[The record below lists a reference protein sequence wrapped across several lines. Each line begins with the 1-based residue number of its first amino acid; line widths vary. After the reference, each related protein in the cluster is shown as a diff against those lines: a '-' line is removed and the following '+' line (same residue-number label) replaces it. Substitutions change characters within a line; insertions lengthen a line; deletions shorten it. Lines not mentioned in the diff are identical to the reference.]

1 MRYYYDMHI
10 HTALSPCGDNDMTPN
25 NIVGMAA
32 LCGLDILAI
41 TDHNTCGNCGAVMA
55 VAEEQGLLV
64 LPGMELAT
72 DEEIHMVCLFPTLAD
87 ALAFEAEVRPRIPP
101 IQNRPDIFGEQ
112 QLLDENDRVVGY
124 EPLLLVN
131 ATGVSLE
138 EVLPLARKYHGTAYP
153 AHIDRESY
161 SILSSLG
168 DIPPLG
174 FTAVEITAAGDV
186 ASLTAAHPV
195 IADRPLLLSSDAHYL
210 HQIAEPAAWLD
221 LPEKTAAAV
230 IAALDGQTP
239 CPWGRE
245 KEE

>member
-25 NIVGMAA
+25 NIVGMAG

-41 TDHNTCGNCGAVMA
+41 TDHNTCGNCSAVMA
-55 VAEEQGLLV
+55 VAQEQGLLV
-64 LPGMELAT
+64 LPGMELST
-72 DEEIHMVCLFPTLAD
+72 DEEIHMVCLFPTLED
-87 ALAFEAEVRPRIPP
+87 ALGFEEEIRPRIPP
-101 IQNRPDIFGEQ
+101 IRNRPDIFGEQ
-112 QLLDENDRVVGY
+112 RQLDAHDTVTGY

-138 EVLPLARKYHGTAYP
+138 EVLPLARQYHGTAYP

-168 DIPPLG
+168 AIPPLG
-174 FTAVEITAAGDV
+174 FTAAEITAAGDV
-186 ASLTAAHPV
+186 AALKAAHPA
-195 IADRPLLLSSDAHYL
+195 IADLPLILSSDAHYL

-221 LPEKTAAAV
+221 LPEKTAEAV
-230 IAALDGQTP
+230 IAALDGQAS
-239 CPWGRE
+239 CHWGRQKGE
-245 KEE
+245 